1 MKSKWCS
8 QEFCAQ
14 PQLQAS
20 LSQLVA
26 NFVPDDPLARYN
38 AKRDFTKTAEP
49 AKRSVRAAIP
59 RHPARRAR
67 N

>member
-26 NFVPDDPLARYN
+26 NFMPDDPLRL
-38 AKRDFTKTAEP
+38 TGHTT
-49 AKRSVRAAIP
+49 I
-59 RHPARRAR
+59 RRLGLT
-67 N
+67 

>member
-26 NFVPDDPLARYN
+26 NFVPDDPLVSLATLRFAY
-38 AKRDFTKTAEP
+38 
-49 AKRSVRAAIP
+49 SVSFNVTRQP
-59 RHPARRAR
+59 YSL
-67 N
+67 